1 MEDTTNKGSVWKTGL
16 NYGLITGLVIIIYM
30 LLTYLLDVERKSY
43 LNMLPYVFFIGGIIW
58 GSKTHRDINNNGYST
73 YSQAL
78 GSGFIVALFASLLVG
93 IFTYILYKADPAL
106 MNELIAQ
113 QEDELIKAYEE
124 GEINMDQYEQSLEF
138 FRYIFTPAV
147 IAIMSFVTNILI
159 NLLFSLII
167 ALFIKREHKL

>member
-1 MEDTTNKGSVWKTGL
+1 MEETTNKGSVWKTGL

-30 LLTYLLDVERKSY
+30 LLTYLLEVDRKSY

-93 IFTYILYKADPAL
+93 IFTWVLYKADPAL
-106 MNELIAQ
+106 VIDLIAE
-113 QEDELIKAYEE
+113 QEEELVKIYEE
-124 GEINMDQYEQSLEF
+124 GEINMEQYEQSLEF
-138 FRYIFTPAV
+138 FKYIFTPGI
-147 IAIMSFVTNILI
+147 IALMSFVTNVLV